1 MITDAQKNTITN
13 ILGLILFGL
22 NIYMFYWGALEI
34 SSFFNG
40 SHTITGNTIC
50 NNSIYNV
57 KLLTSNNADLGMN
70 CWCST
75 DEGQI
80 QSTLY
85 DGYDNVAYGLVS
97 LSPVLTNCGSPLIVN
112 SSELFFSNLS
122 VSVYPNPFVET
133 IYFKAETESTI
144 TLSIFDMFGRLII
157 KDEFQY
163 ETNINGLDL
172 DAGIYLYT
180 VKAED
185 GLTLSGKLIKE

>member
-1 MITDAQKNTITN
+1 M
-13 ILGLILFGL
+13 
-22 NIYMFYWGALEI
+22 
-34 SSFFNG
+34 
-40 SHTITGNTIC
+40 
-50 NNSIYNV
+50 
-57 KLLTSNNADLGMN
+57 
-70 CWCST
+70 
-75 DEGQI
+75 
-80 QSTLY
+80 
-85 DGYDNVAYGLVS
+85 
-97 LSPVLTNCGSPLIVN
+97 
-112 SSELFFSNLS
+112 FFSNLS